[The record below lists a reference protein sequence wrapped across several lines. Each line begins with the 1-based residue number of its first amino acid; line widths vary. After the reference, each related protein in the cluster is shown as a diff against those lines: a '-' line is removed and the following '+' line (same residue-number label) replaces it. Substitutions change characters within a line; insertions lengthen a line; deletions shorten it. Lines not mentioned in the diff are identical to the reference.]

1 MLVETLKVGRK
12 LISIQIVTTKNGLYF
27 LYTIYTVKSS
37 LYSIIQKTFFKDY
50 LENKNVFP

>member
-27 LYTIYTVKSS
+27 LYIIYTVKSS